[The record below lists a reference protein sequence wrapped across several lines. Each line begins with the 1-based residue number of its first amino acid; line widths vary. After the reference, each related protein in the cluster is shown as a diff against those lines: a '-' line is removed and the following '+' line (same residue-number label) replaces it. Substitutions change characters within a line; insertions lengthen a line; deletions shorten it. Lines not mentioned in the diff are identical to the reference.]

1 MRSRHIDLTVPT
13 AAPRAAVYRLV
24 ADGSTWG
31 RWAAVDSVELERPG
45 DPPPEGVGAIRV
57 LRRGRTTGRDLLV
70 ELVPDRRLRYRSLSG
85 LPTRDY
91 EGVVELEDAPGG
103 GTTIHWRSSFLPK
116 YPGTGALLERGIRK
130 FLLECAQGLAGYAA
144 GAAGR
149 PGPGGDASAQT
160 SKTT

>member
-1 MRSRHIDLTVPT
+1 MKHRRIDLTATT

-24 ADGSTWG
+24 ADGSTWS
-31 RWAAVDSVELERPG
+31 RWAAIDSLELERPG

-57 LRRGRTTGRDLLV
+57 LRRGRTTGRDRIV
-70 ELVPDRRLRYRSLSG
+70 ELVPDRRLRYESLSG

-91 EGVVELEDAPGG
+91 VGTVELDDAPGG

-116 YPGTGALLERGIRK
+116 LPGTGALLERGIRR
-130 FLLECAQGLAGYAA
+130 FLQECADGLA
-144 GAAGR
+144 R
-149 PGPGGDASAQT
+149 DADAQM